1 MGRVEYK
8 REEMGSQWAKGREG
22 MEGRKG
28 RDGREGGMKGWW
40 SGKGPERGDF
50 WIKYGFYRILF
61 SCYNEEYCQDVDIA
75 LLIKLG

>member
-40 SGKGPERGDF
+40 SGEGAGERGFLDKI
-50 WIKYGFYRILF
+50 WILQNPVF
-61 SCYNEEYCQDVDIA
+61 
-75 LLIKLG
+75 LL